1 MVQVVGAFFLAI
13 VQRDVEAAADGY
25 DERPAV
31 FMGMPPAAFSSRHVV
46 YPIDAADGERHVLV
60 AFHHREIASWIND
73 LGQGNQFAKFHFCLR
88 NDGCRHSFG
97 FVTQAVEVVTQ
108 FSVA

>member
-13 VQRDVEAAADGY
+13 VQRDVEAAADSY

-31 FMGMPPAAFSSRHVV
+31 FMGMPPAAFSSWYVV
-46 YPIDAADGERHVLV
+46 YPIDAADGERHVFV
-60 AFHHREIASWIND
+60 TFHHREIASWIND